1 MNTPIKSCSR
11 LLIAAALLAASGG
24 CGGASAKYD
33 ANVQGTVTIDGELA
47 PGGTVTFT
55 PVKKGPTAVGTIAS
69 DGSYALRIGQGD
81 VGSPDSSEIPAGKY
95 VVTAMI
101 TGSSPPT
108 DSAPAGAPPLA
119 GPKMIADKYGSRATS
134 DLNFEV
140 KKGPN
145 IIVLAL
151 DGPWANPPV
160 EEPSDDK
167 EATSTAAGEQKS
179 AATDNSEDAATVSD
193 PAADMETAEPAAAI
207 EDEASKEQEAK
218 P

>member
-1 MNTPIKSCSR
+1 MNTSIKSCSR
-11 LLIAAALLAASGG
+11 LLIAAAFLAASGG

-69 DGSYALRIGQGD
+69 DGSYALRVGQGD

-108 DSAPAGAPPLA
+108 ESAPAGAPPPA

-134 DLNFEV
+134 DLEFEV
-140 KKGPN
+140 NQGPN

-160 EEPSDDK
+160 EEPSDDE
-167 EATSTAAGEQKS
+167 EAASTAEGEQES
-179 AATDNSEDAATVSD
+179 VTTDNSEDAATDSD
-193 PAADMETAEPAAAI
+193 PAAVTETAEPAAAT

>member
-1 MNTPIKSCSR
+1 MI
-11 LLIAAALLAASGG
+11 AASGG
-24 CGGASAKYD
+24 CGDASAKYD

-101 TGSSPPT
+101 TGSSPPA

-167 EATSTAAGEQKS
+167 ETTPTTEGEQES
-179 AATDNSEDAATVSD
+179 STNDNSEGAATVSD
-193 PAADMETAEPAAAI
+193 PAAVLETAEPDAAT
-207 EDEASKEQEAK
+207 EDEASKEREAK

>member
-1 MNTPIKSCSR
+1 MNTSIKSRSR
-11 LLIAAALLAASGG
+11 LLISAALLAAAGG
-24 CGGASAKYD
+24 CGATAKYD

-55 PVKKGPTAVGTIAS
+55 PVEKGPTAVGTIAS

-81 VGSPDSSEIPAGKY
+81 VGSPDSSEIPSGKY

-108 DSAPAGAPPLA
+108 DSAPAGAPPSA
-119 GPKMIADKYGSRATS
+119 GPKIIAEKYGSRVTS
-134 DLNFEV
+134 DLKFEV

-160 EEPSDDK
+160 EEPSDETSAA
-167 EATSTAAGEQKS
+167 EAEGEQES
-179 AATDNSEDAATVSD
+179 ATTGAREDAATAST
-193 PAADMETAEPAAAI
+193 PAGVTETAEPATAT
-207 EDEASKEQEAK
+207 ENEAFKDQEAK
-218 P
+218 R

>member
-1 MNTPIKSCSR
+1 MNTSIKSCFR
-11 LLIAAALLAASGG
+11 LLIAAALLAAGGG

-101 TGSSPPT
+101 TGSSPPA

-119 GPKMIADKYGSRATS
+119 GPKMIADKYGSRDTS

-145 IIVLAL
+145 IIVLEL

-160 EEPSDDK
+160 EESTDDQ
-167 EATSTAAGEQKS
+167 ATTEGEQES
-179 AATDNSEDAATVSD
+179 ATAENSEDAATVSD
-193 PAADMETAEPAAAI
+193 PAAVTATAEPTAAT
-207 EDEASKEQEAK
+207 EEEASKDQGAK